1 MTNKDLISQYVDTGI
16 KIGKYQFDKLSSS
29 DKKTY
34 IRKRINIQDNEY
46 NLDYYELEMMDIS
59 NRMEYAD
66 NLNSYD
72 IDELIQNSEDPN
84 RLIRVMGDKCI
95 QRVIQMDVSSL
106 SDLIRNSKEPFK
118 IVEFLISVDGY
129 IDEAGIY
136 DISYLIRNSGRPYEV
151 IKLLNLKNSDL
162 VDKLISNPREINI
175 LIMNCKN
182 RDALLEYLITRED
195 YIKNL
200 DYEGKMNLLTFYKDR
215 DKLEAILNKYG
226 K

>member
-1 MTNKDLISQYVDTGI
+1 MTNKDLISQYADTGL
-16 KIGKYQFDKLSSS
+16 KIDRYQFDKLSSN

-66 NLNSYD
+66 NLDSSD

-84 RLIRVMGDKCI
+84 RLIRLMGDKWI

-106 SDLIRNSKEPFK
+106 EKLIRNSKEPFK

-129 IDEAGIY
+129 IDEANVY

-151 IKLLNLKNSDL
+151 IKLLNLNNSDL
-162 VDKLISNPREINI
+162 VDKLISNSREIHI

-200 DYEGKMNLLTFYKDR
+200 DYEGKMTLLDFYKDR

>member
-1 MTNKDLISQYVDTGI
+1 MTNKDLISQYAD
-16 KIGKYQFDKLSSS
+16 IGVQISKYQFDKLSSN

-66 NLNSYD
+66 NLDSSD

-84 RLIRVMGDKCI
+84 RLIRLMGDKWI

-106 SDLIRNSKEPFK
+106 EKLIRNSKEPFK

-129 IDEAGIY
+129 IDEANVY

-151 IKLLNLKNSDL
+151 IKLLNLNNSDL
-162 VDKLISNPREINI
+162 VDKLISNSREIHI

-200 DYEGKMNLLTFYKDR
+200 DAFSD
-215 DKLEAILNKYG
+215 A
-226 K
+226 

>member
-1 MTNKDLISQYVDTGI
+1 MTNKDLITQYADIGVQ
-16 KIGKYQFDKLSSS
+16 IGKYQFDKLSSN

-66 NLNSYD
+66 NLDSSD

-84 RLIRVMGDKCI
+84 RLIRLMGDKWI

-106 SDLIRNSKEPFK
+106 SKLIRNSKEPFK

-129 IDEAGIY
+129 IDEANVY

-151 IKLLNLKNSDL
+151 IKLLNLNNSDL
-162 VDKLISNPREINI
+162 VDKLISNSREIHI

-200 DYEGKMNLLTFYKDR
+200 DYEGKMTLLTFYKDR

>member
-1 MTNKDLISQYVDTGI
+1 MTNKDLISQYADTGI
-16 KIGKYQFDKLSSS
+16 KIGKYQFDKLSSN

-46 NLDYYELEMMDIS
+46 NLDYYELEMMDIP

-72 IDELIQNSEDPN
+72 IDELMQNSEDPN
-84 RLIRVMGDKCI
+84 RLIRLMGDKWI

-106 SDLIRNSKEPFK
+106 SKLIRNSKEPFK
-118 IVEFLISVDGY
+118 IVEFLISVDDY
-129 IDEAGIY
+129 INEASVY
-136 DISYLIRNSGRPYEV
+136 DISYLIRNSGRPNEV

-162 VDKLISNPREINI
+162 VDKLISNSREMHI

-195 YIKNL
+195 YMKNL
-200 DYEGKMNLLTFYKDR
+200 DYEGKMTLLTFYKDR